1 MESIECFR
9 TKTNRNGNSF
19 QIRINHNRRII
30 EKGYFIFKASASDTV
45 MTKKQ
50 IMRIYDTYTKGNGYK
65 AV

>member
-9 TKTNRNGNSF
+9 TKTNRNVNSF

-30 EKGYFIFKASASDTV
+30 EKGYFIFTASASDKV
-45 MTKKQ
+45 ITKKK
-50 IMRIYDTYTKGNGYK
+50 ILKIYDTYAKEHGYK

>member
-1 MESIECFR
+1 MESIECLR

-30 EKGYFIFKASASDTV
+30 EKGYFIFMASASDQV

-50 IMRIYDTYTKGNGYK
+50 ITRIYATYTKENGYK